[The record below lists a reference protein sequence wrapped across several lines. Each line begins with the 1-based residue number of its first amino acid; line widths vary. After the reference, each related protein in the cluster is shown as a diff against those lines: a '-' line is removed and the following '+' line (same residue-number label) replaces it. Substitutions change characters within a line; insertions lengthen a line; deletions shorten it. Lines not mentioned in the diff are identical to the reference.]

1 MTSSVLSRLQE
12 VAQGMS
18 ACHTPE
24 EKISTLLE
32 AFELFSKETSRL
44 ESAYRSLQQQFSSVN
59 TELEETNRTL
69 NAKVLELDVTTN
81 YLQSILENMSQG
93 ILFVGVTGA
102 ITTYN
107 KAAEGM
113 LRHATENVLWRSYR
127 DTFSDTFFG
136 FSMKDALA
144 TSTVPA
150 TTYVTT
156 DDGRELAVSSTA
168 SSHHDASAQG
178 LILLIRD
185 ITELRH
191 LQTIASRSDRMKELG
206 EMAASVAHEIRN
218 PLGGIKGFASLLVRD
233 LADRTELCQMAEYI
247 VEGTI
252 TLDRLVTDVLN
263 YSRPVQMQLETTDL
277 SEVLRNVCTFIEADH
292 SLGSN
297 IALHLSCDDIV
308 EVALDQQ
315 MFRSAI
321 LNLLVNGA
329 QAMPDGGTL
338 TIALRKGTR
347 RATVTVHDTGTGIA
361 PENLENIFSPFFT
374 TKPEGNGF
382 GLPEVYKVVQAHGGA
397 IDATSTVEAG
407 TTFTITLPLKP

>member
-1 MTSSVLSRLQE
+1 MSSSVLSQLQE

-18 ACHTPE
+18 ACRTPE
-24 EKISTLLE
+24 EKIATLLE

-44 ESAYRSLQQQFSSVN
+44 EGAYRSLQQQFRSVN
-59 TELEETNRTL
+59 VELEETNRAL

-81 YLQSILENMSQG
+81 YLQSILQNMSQG
-93 ILFVGVTGA
+93 ILFVGTTGT

-107 KAAEGM
+107 PAAERM
-113 LRHATENVLWRSYR
+113 LHHPVDSVLWLPYQ

-156 DDGRELAVSSTA
+156 ESGRELAVAATA
-168 SSHHDASAQG
+168 SSHADASAQG

-233 LADRTELCQMAEYI
+233 LADREELKQMAEYI

-263 YSRPVQMQLETTDL
+263 YSRPVQMQLETTDVG
-277 SEVLRNVCTFIEADH
+277 EVLEGVCAFAEADR
-292 SLGSN
+292 SLGD
-297 IALHLSCDDIV
+297 AVKLELSCTDTV
-308 EVALDQQ
+308 EVALDQH

-329 QAMPDGGTL
+329 QAMPDGGTI
-338 TIALRKGTR
+338 TISLRKEAR
-347 RATVTVHDTGTGIA
+347 QAVVTVSDTGIGIA
-361 PENLENIFSPFFT
+361 ADNLEDVFSPFFT

-382 GLPEVYKVVQAHGGA
+382 GLSEVHKVVQAHAGT
-397 IDATSTVEAG
+397 IDVTSEVGTG
-407 TTFTITLPLKP
+407 TTFTIALPLKP